1 MIDGVKRRKIKLA
14 EQRSGARRNYLLK
27 PGEAGAMAKAAS
39 TIEHG
44 IRGDKYGK
52 PEGCWSRDAGLLNQ
66 VINLW
71 S

>member
-1 MIDGVKRRKIKLA
+1 
-14 EQRSGARRNYLLK
+14 
-27 PGEAGAMAKAAS
+27 MAKAAS

-71 S
+71 R